1 MSHYWKTLRA
11 ALRFRLVESPEFADK
26 VFIVTRTI
34 QPPPPRKDAEGEP
47 QTVPDRKTS
56 DKVAH
61 MPWAHLRLPPFPL
74 VAVRVL
80 QLVSKENVQLHQLSE
95 LISSDPAFASE
106 VLSVANSLLYAPR
119 YPASSILQ
127 AIAVLGANTLEGVCI
142 TVGVRAYLGKS
153 MSHPAMRMLWRH
165 NLASAIVAQQL
176 ASGGFIDK
184 DMAYTCGILHD
195 IGRIALAVIQPRDYA
210 TLLETHRGSALSI
223 LESERELFGWDHCE
237 TGRRLV
243 ADWKL
248 PADFDAAI
256 VDHHTAREADG
267 SWGLAELVKVSC
279 KMADAAGFPAFAG
292 CEAVPYPELLDQ
304 LPERERRLFYPDLER
319 LAYEVTAGIHAVES
333 V

>member
-1 MSHYWKTLRA
+1 M
-11 ALRFRLVESPEFADK
+11 
-26 VFIVTRTI
+26 
-34 QPPPPRKDAEGEP
+34 
-47 QTVPDRKTS
+47 
-56 DKVAH
+56 
-61 MPWAHLRLPPFPL
+61 

-127 AIAVLGANTLEGVCI
+127 AIAVLGANTLQGVCI

-153 MSHPAMRMLWRH
+153 MSQPAMRMLWRH
-165 NLASAIVAQQL
+165 NLASAIIAQQL
-176 ASGGFIDK
+176 AAGGFIDK

-210 TLLETHRGSALSI
+210 ALLETHQGSALSI
-223 LESERELFGWDHCE
+223 LENERELFGWDHCE

-256 VDHHTAREADG
+256 VDHHAARKADG

-279 KMADAAGFPAFAG
+279 KMADAAGFPAFAS

-304 LPERERRLFYPDLER
+304 LPERERRLYYPELER
-319 LAYEVTAGIHAVES
+319 LVYEVTASIHAVES